1 MATLNITMEE
11 LYAQFKARADLEAKV
26 AELQA
31 KLDAVEIAPKKVR
44 KPKVVDPDAPKK
56 EKSKKP
62 GLPPEELAERRR
74 QNGLRLAAANKAR
87 KEAEHQAWLAQQLEI
102 KKSESGSGSESGSSG
117 SEAEETED

>member
-31 KLDAVEIAPKKVR
+31 KLDAVEIAPKKAR
-44 KPKVVDPDAPKK
+44 KPKTVDPDAPKK
-56 EKSKKP
+56 QSKKP

-87 KEAEHQAWLAQQLEI
+87 KEAEHQAWLAEQLEL
-102 KKSESGSGSESGSSG
+102 KKAESSASGSSG
-117 SEAEETED
+117 SEAEEADD